1 MAIKYLSHLETLNID
16 MQGYELQNAVVHNVT
31 ATSKP
36 ASPGVGQIIY
46 NSTDEALEVWD
57 GSAWVSAAG
66 DITGVVAGTGLVGGG
81 TSGSVTVN
89 VDYAGAD
96 NFILAAGAGTG
107 DVSSSMHIAVSDA
120 SSNVDY
126 FPVSALPFTDNVG
139 TVTSVTITGSDG
151 IDVDSGS
158 PITASG
164 TIALGLSNIP
174 NTSLA
179 NDSVTVTAGDG
190 LTTGGAVALGGS
202 VTVDVDYEEGDNV
215 VLAGG
220 AGALTVTPEFD
231 VLLSSFVEG
240 DEKKAT
246 EARSYPLSALPFNNF
261 TGVTSVEVTGNDG
274 ISVSGS
280 PITTSGTI
288 TLGIDALSIENGKLK
303 NSSVTYGSTTV
314 ALGGTST
321 SIAGLTGLDFTAADA
336 SIAASIGAK
345 ILTIG
350 GGTTTVSIP
359 GNLTVAGTLLTKDA
373 NEVNI
378 GDAII
383 KLNAEEVGAPTE
395 NAGIE
400 IQRGTSSNV
409 FLLWDETADRW
420 DFGAAYDV
428 RANAFIGDLEGN
440 ADTASSAAKWT
451 TARTITLSGDASGSV
466 EIDGSAD
473 VTLDVTT
480 TASGVAPNSVALG
493 TDTTGDYVATLST
506 SGALNGSGSGEGS
519 AVSLTVDT
527 TSVDQLGVVELA
539 TSAEAI
545 AGTDTERAVTPKAA
559 SDLVADRQASKR
571 FVKQYTPEDI
581 GKNGVIV
588 THDLDCEHIIVQV
601 WMITEGESAKEF
613 TIGEITQKATKEVV
627 HTEIT
632 QIDKLNAA
640 IHVDMVPAGIL
651 EVCIIAVC

>member
-16 MQGYELQNAVVHNVT
+16 MQGYELQNAVVHNVA

-36 ASPGVGQIIY
+36 ALPGVGQIIY
-46 NSTDEALEVWD
+46 NSTDKALEVWD

-107 DVSSSMHIAVSDA
+107 DVTTSMHIAVSDA

-126 FPVSALPFTDNVG
+126 FPVSALPFTDKLG

-158 PITASG
+158 PITTSG

-174 NTSLA
+174 NSSLA
-179 NDSVTVTAGDG
+179 NDSVTVTAGNG

-202 VTVDVDYEEGDNV
+202 VTVDVDYDQADNV

-240 DEKKAT
+240 VEKKAT

-420 DFGAAYDV
+420 DFGAGYDV

-440 ADTASSAAKWT
+440 ADSASVWA

-519 AVSLTVDT
+519 AVALTVDT
-527 TSVDQLGVVELA
+527 TSTTQLGVVELA

-545 AGTDTERAVTPKAA
+545 TGTDTARALTPKAA

-581 GKNGVIV
+581 GKEGVIV
-588 THDLDCEHIIVQV
+588 THNLNCDYIIVQV
-601 WMITEGESAKEF
+601 WMITEGETSKEF
-613 TIGEITQKATKEVV
+613 TIGEITSAASKEVV

-640 IHVDMVPAGIL
+640 IHVDMAPAGIL
-651 EVCIIAVC
+651 EVCIIALC

>member
-107 DVSSSMHIAVSDA
+107 DVTTSMHIAVSDA

-126 FPVSALPFTDNVG
+126 FPVSALPFTDKLG

-158 PITASG
+158 PITTSG

-174 NTSLA
+174 NSSLA
-179 NDSVTVTAGDG
+179 NDSVTVTAGNG

-202 VTVDVDYEEGDNV
+202 VTVDVDYDQADNV

-240 DEKKAT
+240 VEKKAT

-420 DFGAAYDV
+420 DFGAGYDV

-440 ADTASSAAKWT
+440 ADSASVWA

-519 AVSLTVDT
+519 AVALTVDT
-527 TSVDQLGVVELA
+527 TSTTQLGVVELA

-545 AGTDTERAVTPKAA
+545 TGTDTARALTPKAA

-581 GKNGVIV
+581 GKEGVIV
-588 THDLDCEHIIVQV
+588 THNLNCDYIIVQV
-601 WMITEGESAKEF
+601 WMITEGETSKEF
-613 TIGEITQKATKEVV
+613 TIGEITSAASKEVV

-640 IHVDMVPAGIL
+640 IHVDMAPAGIL
-651 EVCIIAVC
+651 EVCIIALC

>member
-16 MQGYELQNAVVHNVT
+16 MQGYELQNAVVHNVA

-46 NSTDEALEVWD
+46 NSTDSALEVWN

-66 DITGVVAGTGLVGGG
+66 DITGVVAGTGLIGGG

-107 DVSSSMHIAVSDA
+107 DVTTSMHIAVSNDD
-120 SSNVDY
+120 NEVDY
-126 FPVSALPFTDNVG
+126 FPVSALPFTDKLG

-158 PITASG
+158 PITTAG
-164 TIALGLSNIP
+164 TIALGLSNVP
-174 NTSLA
+174 NSSLA
-179 NDSVTVTAGDG
+179 NDSVTIKAGDG

-220 AGALTVTPEFD
+220 AGSLNVTPEFD

-240 DEKKAT
+240 EDKKAT

-314 ALGGTST
+314 ALGATST

-383 KLNAEEVGAPTE
+383 KLNAEEAGAPTE

-420 DFGAAYDV
+420 DFGASYDV
-428 RANAFIGDLEGN
+428 RANAFIGDLEGT
-440 ADTASSAAKWT
+440 ADDANKWT

-466 EIDGSAD
+466 EIDGTKD
-473 VTLDVTT
+473 VTLEVTT

-519 AVSLTVDT
+519 AVALTVDT
-527 TSVDQLGVVELA
+527 ATVDQEGVVELA
-539 TSAEAI
+539 TSAETI

-559 SDLVADRQASKR
+559 SDLVANRQDSKR
-571 FVKQYTPEDI
+571 FVKQYAPELFAKE
-581 GKNGVIV
+581 GAVIE
-588 THDLDCEHIIVQV
+588 HNLNCEHIIVQV
-601 WMITEGESAKEF
+601 WMITEPKEVQLGELKGSS
-613 TIGEITQKATKEVV
+613 TKEVV
-627 HTEIT
+627 HTEIL
-632 QIDKLNAA
+632 QVDKSNAF
-640 IHVDMVPAGIL
+640 ISTDMTPTGIL

>member
-1 MAIKYLSHLETLNID
+1 
-16 MQGYELQNAVVHNVT
+16 MQGYELQNAVVHNVA

-46 NSTDEALEVWD
+46 NSTDSALEVWD

-66 DITGVVAGTGLVGGG
+66 DITGVVAGTGLIGGG

-107 DVSSSMHIAVSDA
+107 DVTTSMHIAVSNDDEE
-120 SSNVDY
+120 VDY
-126 FPVSALPFTDNVG
+126 FPVSALPFTDKLG

-158 PITASG
+158 PITTAG
-164 TIALGLSNIP
+164 TIALGLSNVP
-174 NTSLA
+174 NSSLA
-179 NDSVTVTAGDG
+179 NDSVTIKAGDG

-220 AGALTVTPEFD
+220 AGSLNVTPEFD

-240 DEKKAT
+240 EDKKAT

-314 ALGGTST
+314 ALGATST

-383 KLNAEEVGAPTE
+383 KLNAEEAGAPTE

-420 DFGAAYDV
+420 DFGASYDV
-428 RANAFIGDLEGN
+428 RANAFIGDLEGT
-440 ADTASSAAKWT
+440 ADDANKWT

-466 EIDGSAD
+466 EIDGSKD
-473 VTLDVTT
+473 VTLEVTT

-519 AVSLTVDT
+519 AVALTVDT
-527 TSVDQLGVVELA
+527 TSTTQVGVVELA

-571 FVKQYTPEDI
+571 FVKQYQPEEFEKD
-581 GKNGVIV
+581 GVAV
-588 THDLDCEHIIVQV
+588 QHNLDCEHIIVQV
-601 WMITEGESAKEF
+601 WMITEPREVQLGELKGSS
-613 TIGEITQKATKEVV
+613 TKEVV
-627 HTEIT
+627 HTEIL
-632 QIDKLNAA
+632 QVDKLNAF
-640 IHVDMVPAGIL
+640 ISTDMAPTGII

>member
-107 DVSSSMHIAVSDA
+107 DVTTDMHIAVSNA

-126 FPVSALPFTDNVG
+126 FPVSALPFTDKLG

-158 PITASG
+158 PITTSG

-174 NTSLA
+174 NSSLA
-179 NDSVTVTAGDG
+179 NDSVTVTAGNG

-202 VTVDVDYEEGDNV
+202 VTVDVDYDQVDNV

-220 AGALTVTPEFD
+220 AGALKVTPEFD

-240 DEKKAT
+240 EDKKAT

-261 TGVTSVEVTGNDG
+261 TGVTSVEVNGNDG

-314 ALGGTST
+314 ALGGSST
-321 SIAGLTGLDFTAADA
+321 SIAGLTGLDFTVADA

-383 KLNAEEVGAPTE
+383 KLNAEETGAPTE

-400 IQRGTSSNV
+400 IERGTSDNV
-409 FLLWDETADRW
+409 FLLWDESGDRW
-420 DFGAAYDV
+420 DFGASYDV

-440 ADTASSAAKWT
+440 ADSASVWA

-466 EIDGSAD
+466 SIDGSAD
-473 VTLDVTT
+473 VTLSVTT

-519 AVSLTVDT
+519 DVALTVDT
-527 TSVDQLGVVELA
+527 TSTTQLGVVELA
-539 TSAEAI
+539 TSAETI
-545 AGTDTERAVTPKAA
+545 TGTDTERAVTPKAA

-571 FVKQYTPEDI
+571 FVKQYTAEAI
-581 GKNGVIV
+581 GKEGVVV
-588 THDLDCEHIIVQV
+588 THNLNCDYIIVQV
-601 WMITEGESAKEF
+601 WMITEGETAKEF
-613 TIGEITQKATKEVV
+613 TIGEVTSAASKEVV

-632 QIDKLNAA
+632 QIDKMNAA

>member
-16 MQGYELQNAVVHNVT
+16 MQGYELQNAVVHNVA

-36 ASPGVGQIIY
+36 ALPGVGQIIY
-46 NSTDEALEVWD
+46 NSTDKALEVWD

-66 DITGVVAGTGLVGGG
+66 DITGVVAGTGLIGGG

-89 VDYAGAD
+89 VDYAGSD

-107 DVSSSMHIAVSDA
+107 DISTAMHIAVSDT
-120 SSNVDY
+120 NDD
-126 FPVSALPFTDNVG
+126 VSYYDVAALPFTDNLG

-158 PITASG
+158 PITTSG
-164 TIALGLSNIP
+164 TIALGLSNVP
-174 NTSLA
+174 NSSLA
-179 NDSVTVTAGDG
+179 NSSVTITSGAG

-202 VTVDVDYEEGDNV
+202 VTVDVDYDEGDNV

-240 DEKKAT
+240 VEKKAT

-420 DFGAAYDV
+420 DFGAGYDV

-440 ADTASSAAKWT
+440 ADSASVWA

-519 AVSLTVDT
+519 AVALTVDT
-527 TSVDQLGVVELA
+527 TSTTQLGVVELA

-545 AGTDTERAVTPKAA
+545 TGTDTARALTPKAA

-581 GKNGVIV
+581 GKEGVIV
-588 THDLDCEHIIVQV
+588 THNLNCDYIIVQV
-601 WMITEGESAKEF
+601 WMITEGETSKEF
-613 TIGEITQKATKEVV
+613 TIGEITSAASKEVV

-640 IHVDMVPAGIL
+640 IHVDMAPAGIL
-651 EVCIIAVC
+651 EVCIIALC

>member
-16 MQGYELQNAVVHNVT
+16 MQGYELQNAVVHNVA

-36 ASPGVGQIIY
+36 ALPGVGQIIY
-46 NSTDEALEVWD
+46 NSTDKALEVWD

-66 DITGVVAGTGLVGGG
+66 DITGVVAGTGLIGGG

-89 VDYAGAD
+89 VDYAGSD

-107 DVSSSMHIAVSDA
+107 DISTAMHIAVSDT
-120 SSNVDY
+120 NDD
-126 FPVSALPFTDNVG
+126 VSYYDVAALPFTDNLG

-158 PITASG
+158 PITTSG
-164 TIALGLSNIP
+164 TIALGLSNVP
-174 NTSLA
+174 NSSLA
-179 NDSVTVTAGDG
+179 NSSVTITSGAG

-202 VTVDVDYEEGDNV
+202 VTVDVDYDEGDNV

-240 DEKKAT
+240 EDKKAV
-246 EARSYPLSALPFNNF
+246 EARSYKLSDLPFNNF
-261 TGVTSVEVTGNDG
+261 TGVTSVSIAGTDGLEVD
-274 ISVSGS
+274 SGS
-280 PITTSGTI
+280 PITGSGTI
-288 TLGIDALSIENGKLK
+288 TLGIGALGIENGKLK

-321 SIAGLTGLDFTAADA
+321 SIAGLTGLDFTVADA

-345 ILTIG
+345 TLTIG
-350 GGTTTVSIP
+350 GSTTTVSIP
-359 GNLTVAGTLLTKDA
+359 GNLTIAGTLLTKDSQ
-373 NEVNI
+373 EVNI

-383 KLNAEEVGAPTE
+383 KLNAEETGAPTE

-400 IQRGTSSNV
+400 IERGTSTNV
-409 FLLWDETADRW
+409 SLLWDESGDRW

-428 RANAFIGDLEGN
+428 RANAFIGDLDGTA
-440 ADTASSAAKWT
+440 ADASKWT
-451 TARTITLSGDASGSV
+451 TARTITLAGDATGSV
-466 EIDGSAD
+466 SIDGSAD
-473 VTLDVTT
+473 VTLTATV
-480 TASGVAPNSVALG
+480 TASGVALNSVALG
-493 TDTTGDYVATLST
+493 ADTTGDYVATVST

-519 AVSLTVDT
+519 AVALTVDT
-527 TSVDQLGVVELA
+527 TSTTQLGVVELA

-545 AGTDTERAVTPKAA
+545 VGTDTERAVTPKAA
-559 SDLVADRQASKR
+559 SDLVANRQGAKR
-571 FVKQYTPEDI
+571 FVKQYTAEQV
-581 GKNGVIV
+581 GKEGVLV
-588 THDLDCEHIIVQV
+588 THDLGCEHLIVQV
-601 WMITEGESAKEF
+601 WQIVAKEPVEGEISKDSA
-613 TIGEITQKATKEVV
+613 ISKEVV
-627 HTEIT
+627 HTEIN
-632 QIDKLNAA
+632 QIDKLNLV
-640 IHVDMVPAGIL
+640 IKTDMVPAGPL